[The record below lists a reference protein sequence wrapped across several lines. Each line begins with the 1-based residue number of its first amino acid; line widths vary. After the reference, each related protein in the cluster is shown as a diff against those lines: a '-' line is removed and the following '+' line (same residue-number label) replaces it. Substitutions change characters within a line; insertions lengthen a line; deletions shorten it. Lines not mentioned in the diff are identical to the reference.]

1 VFSCPLPFLKDNA
14 ISNNT
19 NNLSNLRAPK
29 YFWGYWT
36 RMDTGEVYYIND
48 RKVKVISEYSYNQFL
63 SDGIEPYGSEYPIS
77 SSTDNMI
84 KFTSY
89 KIGRAHV

>member
-1 VFSCPLPFLKDNA
+1 MNNRLRYIPVVFIFSIVVFSCPLPFLKDNA
-14 ISNNT
+14 ISNNS

-48 RKVKVISEYSYNQFL
+48 RKVKVISEYSYINF
-63 SDGIEPYGSEYPIS
+63 
-77 SSTDNMI
+77 
-84 KFTSY
+84 
-89 KIGRAHV
+89 